1 MPDENQSYESVVSES
16 VSCLIDEMREEF
28 ESGTTGEALQ
38 DCLSERM
45 HEHCDGHAWV
55 IYTHYAKKIVCESKN
70 SGAYMDEFGD
80 DGGMTDGGEIAWS
93 RLAFMALHQD
103 ILDAMFRLDF
113 DPNNPSKFFESEAQ
127 DAAEKKERA

>member
-28 ESGTTGEALQ
+28 ESGTTGEALRE
-38 DCLSERM
+38 CLSERM

-70 SGAYMDEFGD
+70 SGAYSQNFGEGGVTDRDGELNWSVMAYYALEADIYEQMD
-80 DGGMTDGGEIAWS
+80 
-93 RLAFMALHQD
+93 
-103 ILDAMFRLDF
+103 RLDF
-113 DPNNPSKFFESEAQ
+113 NSSNPSKFFESEAQ
-127 DAAEKKERA
+127 DAAEKKESA